1 MLNNN
6 EYISNV
12 PLDEILGKVE
22 ELLSKGIRYTDRYD
36 EVVYSGDVDSIKVI
50 LNDNRN

>member
-6 EYISNV
+6 KYISNV

-22 ELLSKGIRYTDRYD
+22 ELLSKGIRSTDRY
-36 EVVYSGDVDSIKVI
+36 EVYSGGVDSIKVI
-50 LNDNRN
+50 LNDDRN